1 MTKFFVSLKTT
12 VWTLLVMICLFFIGA
27 YMMPAHRQ
35 VFEQMNEDILIHWAT
50 GSASA
55 SGNLWY
61 TWWFFA
67 ALAALTLLTVNTLVC
82 SIQAVRGRWSR
93 SDFLLRIS
101 PQIVH
106 LAFLFILLA
115 HVLGAGWGYKLSGL
129 LPEGAYGQLPG
140 DRVLYLKE
148 IRVETNANGYMTD
161 WAAETYLFE
170 HNARVMAGTL
180 GPNKPLFY
188 EGVGIYVKNLNFEKG
203 PAAFLVIARDPGT
216 VWALAGGLLFILGSV
231 MLLVLKWKK
240 A

>member
-1 MTKFFVSLKTT
+1 MTNFFLSLKTT
-12 VWTLLVMICLFFIGA
+12 VWTLAALICLFFIGS
-27 YMMPAHRQ
+27 YMMPAHRE
-35 VFEQMNEDILIHWAT
+35 VFEPMNEDILFRWVT
-50 GSASA
+50 GAA

-67 ALAALTLLTVNTLVC
+67 ALAALMLLTFNTLVC

-93 SDFLLRIS
+93 ADFLLRIS

-106 LAFLFILLA
+106 VAFLFILLA

-129 LPEGAYGQLPG
+129 LPEGAYGQLPEN
-140 DRVLYLKE
+140 RVLYLKE
-148 IRVETNANGYMTD
+148 IRVETNTKGYMTD
-161 WAAETYLFE
+161 WSAEASLFE
-170 HNARVMAGTL
+170 HNVRVMSGTL

-188 EGVGIYVKNLNFEKG
+188 NGVGMYVKNLNFEKG
-203 PAAFLVIARDPGT
+203 PAAVLVIAKDPGMI
-216 VWALAGGLLFILGSV
+216 WALVGGLLFILGSV